1 MGYLKMWK
9 QNLAALIGLLLV
21 VGLAIGVVIA
31 FRGKADRP
39 GPGDSATDVRVVVE
53 GAAPRGAAVTFAD
66 DGGTSVLARDT
77 RLPFRTSVPTD
88 DSSFYQ
94 LEAQALGSGSISCR
108 IGLGVVVEVQHA
120 SGKHRSCVAAVA
132 ENTRGPGWHTS

>member
-1 MGYLKMWK
+1 MGYLKLWK

-21 VGLAIGVVIA
+21 VGLAVGLVIA
-31 FRGKADRP
+31 FRGKVDRP
-39 GPGDSATDVRVVVE
+39 GPGDRATAVGVVVE
-53 GAAPRGAAVTFAD
+53 GTAPRGAAVTFAD
-66 DGGTSVLARDT
+66 DVGASVLARDA

-108 IGLGVVVEVQHA
+108 IALGVVVEVRHA
-120 SGKHRSCVAAVA
+120 SGKHRSCIAAVA
-132 ENTRGPGWHTS
+132 ANTRGPGWHPS